1 METRKITLLI
11 ATVIMLSL
19 TLFSCG
25 KKADNSKN
33 ATETIGMSTEKIE
46 VLYFHGKKRCIT
58 CNAIEKLSIEVVDS
72 IGNQDI
78 SIHVID
84 INTQMGKPI
93 AEKYEVSWSSLII
106 NNRGEAINLTDTGF
120 KYAKNQPEIFK
131 EKLTETLNGLMQ

>member
-11 ATVIMLSL
+11 ATVLILSL
-19 TLFSCG
+19 SLFSCG
-25 KKADNSKN
+25 KKADN
-33 ATETIGMSTEKIE
+33 AETETATIGMSTDKIE

-58 CNAIEKLSIEVVDS
+58 CNAIEKLSVEVVDS

-106 NNRGEAINLTDTGF
+106 NNKGEAINLTDTGF
-120 KYAKNQPEIFK
+120 KYAKNQPDIFK
-131 EKLTETLNGLMQ
+131 EKLTEALDSLIK